1 MDKLVVGLLATGLS
15 ACAAAASTTPSTTEA
30 NKTLARRAFAEILS
44 QGHFERATEFYAP
57 DFVNHGVHRDASL
70 AEDQAAARGW
80 KQAFPDLAYDI
91 QMLVAEGDAVAV
103 LWIGHG
109 TNTGVGNGLPATGKK
124 GTLRGVTIWRIVDGK
139 IHDEWSEFDSASLAQ
154 QLGLTPSP

>member
-1 MDKLVVGLLATGLS
+1 MDKLIVALLATGLS
-15 ACAAAASTTPSTTEA
+15 ACSAAVSTTPSASAA

-44 QGHFERATEFYAP
+44 QGHFERAAELYAP
-57 DFVNHGVHRDASL
+57 DFVNHGLHRDVSL

-80 KQAFPDLAYDI
+80 KQAFPDLEYDI

-109 TNTGVGNGLPATGKK
+109 TNTGIGNGLPATGKK

-154 QLGLTPSP
+154 QLGLAPSP